1 MSDAEVI
8 TTALT
13 AMLLFGGNFERSRK
27 ILKELNLIPRMLSKS
42 QLNRR
47 IHKLEDLVCELFVQF
62 AEVFKESNE
71 SMRYI
76 IDSFPV
82 PVCDNIRIKRCR
94 LVNDESFRGKIASKR
109 RYFYGVKVQ
118 VITTESGIPVE
129 IAFLPGS
136 AHDTR
141 AFDVL
146 SLDLPPGSEV
156 YGDSAY
162 TNYTVEDDLMAAEE
176 IVLSPVRK
184 KVSSRQDEY
193 PVRLFKE
200 TMRKRIETSFSE
212 ISQLLPKK
220 IHAVTLKGFLM
231 KVYLFV
237 FGFAVNKFL
246 YTT

>member
-13 AMLLFGGNFERSRK
+13 AILFFGGNFERSRK

-47 IHKLEDLVCELFVQF
+47 IHGLEDLVCELFVHF
-62 AEVFKESNE
+62 AEVFKKSNG

-146 SLDLPPGSEV
+146 SLDLPSGSEV

-162 TNYTVEDDLMAAEE
+162 TNYTVEDDLMSAEE
-176 IVLSPVRK
+176 IILSPVRK

-212 ISQLLPKK
+212 INQLLPRK

-237 FGFAVNKFL
+237 FGFAINKFL